1 MCEGVLVRTSRQR
14 LLLSTLAAAAVLL
27 TGTACATSATD
38 AAIVGD
44 VSIAEQTI
52 FDRTSQVSGQ
62 IEQQGQQSFTVEQL
76 AYLNR
81 AQTTEAIRSALLAQ
95 AAQDRGVV
103 VTDAQ
108 VNAAMVNPTSAA
120 TGSRPDPQVYRDQL
134 LLEGLLS
141 ASTGQDLSFTD
152 RQVTIDGFLV
162 ATQADATAMKNQLE
176 SVPAGGALPAA
187 GSSATPLPK
196 RTVDLLTEPAS
207 AWTDVLAAH
216 PGETVILTGSNG
228 YYVVRVVDRSEAPT
242 TVAAAKILATQDLDS
257 LRAFA
262 SVALLQQYAA
272 QVGVTVNPRMGVW
285 DPVNLQVVPADSSS

>member
-1 MCEGVLVRTSRQR
+1 MCEGVLVRTSRR

-62 IEQQGQQSFTVEQL
+62 IEQQGRQSLTVEQL

-95 AAQDRGVV
+95 AARDRGVV

-162 ATQADATAMKNQLE
+162 STQADATAMKDLLQ
-176 SVPAGGALPAA
+176 SVPVGEALPAA

-207 AWTDVLAAH
+207 AWTDVLAAR
-216 PGETVILTGSNG
+216 PGGTVILTGSNG

-285 DPVNLQVVPADSSS
+285 DPVSLQVVPADSSS

>member
-1 MCEGVLVRTSRQR
+1 VCEGVLVRTSRQR

-62 IEQQGQQSFTVEQL
+62 IEQQGQQSLTVEQL

-162 ATQADATAMKNQLE
+162 STQADATAMKDLLQ
-176 SVPAGGALPAA
+176 SVPVGEALPAA
-187 GSSATPLPK
+187 GSSATPLPE

-207 AWTDVLAAH
+207 AWTDVLAAR
-216 PGETVILTGSNG
+216 PGGTVILTGSNG

-285 DPVNLQVVPADSSS
+285 DPVSLQVVPADSSS

>member
-62 IEQQGQQSFTVEQL
+62 IEQQGQQSLTVEQL

-134 LLEGLLS
+134 LEGLLS

-162 ATQADATAMKNQLE
+162 ATQADATAMKDRLD

-187 GSSATPLPK
+187 GSSATPLPE

-207 AWTDVLAAH
+207 AWTDVLAAR
-216 PGETVILTGSNG
+216 PGGTVILTGSNG

-242 TVAAAKILATQDLDS
+242 TVPAARILATQDLDS

-262 SVALLQQYAA
+262 SVALLQKYAA

-285 DPVNLQVVPADSSS
+285 DPVSLQVVPADSSS